1 MANKE
6 EVESN
11 PVAVITGGTTGIGGA
26 TARELARRGYRLYLT
41 GLEDP
46 DDLLSDVK
54 SSGASADFLKIDL
67 AASESAAR
75 TIIAGAI
82 SRFGRIDLLVNC
94 AGTISY
100 KDPALISD
108 GDWEKIFAINLKAPF
123 FLIQQALPY
132 LKLSHGSAINVSST
146 NAIHPMRKNQL
157 YDSLKAALN
166 NLTQGLALEYRDFG
180 VRVNAVMPGGVQTPL
195 TEMWLIDYLGKAPTS
210 EDYDIPSL
218 AQPEQI
224 AKVIASLAHSDMAWV
239 NGVTLPVDGGFV
251 LG

>member
-46 DDLLSDVK
+46 DDLLSDLK
-54 SSGASADFLKIDL
+54 SSGASVDFLQIDL

-100 KDPALISD
+100 KDPALIS
-108 GDWEKIFAINLKAPF
+108 
-123 FLIQQALPY
+123 
-132 LKLSHGSAINVSST
+132 
-146 NAIHPMRKNQL
+146 
-157 YDSLKAALN
+157 
-166 NLTQGLALEYRDFG
+166 
-180 VRVNAVMPGGVQTPL
+180 
-195 TEMWLIDYLGKAPTS
+195 
-210 EDYDIPSL
+210 
-218 AQPEQI
+218 
-224 AKVIASLAHSDMAWV
+224 
-239 NGVTLPVDGGFV
+239 
-251 LG
+251 